1 MNKADLIEAITEQV
15 GDKRTASNAVEAVVA
30 AITRAVSKGEK
41 VAISGFGVFEKVD
54 RAARVARNPATGAT
68 VRLKKTSVPKFRPGQ
83 NFKDVVSG
91 AKKLAPLPK
100 KAAPAKVA
108 AKAPAKRA
116 VAVKAPA
123 KVAAKAPA
131 KRAVAVKAPAKVAA
145 KVAAKAPAKKAVAV
159 KAPAKVAVKAPAKVA
174 AKAPAKVAAKVATKV
189 AAKAPAK
196 KAPAKKR

>member
-15 GDKRTASNAVEAVVA
+15 GDKRSASNAVEAVVA

-54 RAARVARNPATGAT
+54 RAARVARNPSNGAI

-100 KAAPAKVA
+100 KT
-108 AKAPAKRA
+108 
-116 VAVKAPA
+116 
-123 KVAAKAPA
+123 
-131 KRAVAVKAPAKVAA
+131 
-145 KVAAKAPAKKAVAV
+145 
-159 KAPAKVAVKAPAKVA
+159 AVKAPAKVA
-174 AKAPAKVAAKVATKV
+174 AKAPAKVAAKAPAKV

-196 KAPAKKR
+196 VAAKAPAKASTRVAAKAPAKVAAKAPAKVAAKVAAKAPAKAPTRVAAKAPAKVAAKAPAKRAAAKR